1 MIRAFDHVVRKNR
14 GHGFDAVVVIGNA
27 MKVLADI
34 TEFKRESFLA
44 YSKNMYRNPVALPQ
58 WIKEML

>member
-14 GHGFDAVVVIGNA
+14 GHAKDAAVAIGNA

-34 TEFKRESFLA
+34 TEFRRESFLA
-44 YSKNMYRNPVALPQ
+44 FSKNMLSNPVTVPQ
-58 WIKEML
+58 